1 MSNAKDFYL
10 DVPAGADVFKE
21 GDAGNESYIIESGQ
35 IELVHGSAV
44 AFTLNAGDFFG
55 EAAIDGKPH
64 VAGARASAKTRLL
77 RIERSAIGDVI
88 KQNPEIALRILKQV
102 VARQVRLAAPVS
114 AKEPLAPKPETARPK
129 AAEPVPAPAVPPAP
143 VPVPA
148 PAPPPPAAITTRA
161 LALRAA
167 GSEKPIAL
175 DASLDEFLIGR
186 PDPAAG
192 IDPEVDLGPFNSNG
206 TLSRRHARIAR
217 EGSLYFLREESGVA
231 NGTFVNG
238 ERLQAGQKVP
248 IRPGDKLRFGL
259 IDVDVVSV

>member
-35 IELVHGSAV
+35 IELIHGGAV

-55 EAAIDGKPH
+55 EGAIDGKAY
-64 VAGARASAKTRLL
+64 VMGARASAKSRLL
-77 RIERSAIGDVI
+77 RIERGAIGDVI

-102 VARQVRLAAPVS
+102 VSRQLRVAAAP
-114 AKEPLAPKPETARPK
+114 AKESPKPEAAKPK
-129 AAEPVPAPAVPPAP
+129 APEPAPA
-143 VPVPA
+143 PA
-148 PAPPPPAAITTRA
+148 PAPPPPPPVQSRS

-167 GSEKPIAL
+167 GSNQPIVL
-175 DASLDEFLIGR
+175 DVTLSDFLIGR

-192 IDPEVDLGPFNSNG
+192 INPEIDLGPFNSNG

-217 EGSLYFLREESGVA
+217 EGNLYFLREETGVA

-248 IRPGDKLRFGL
+248 IKPGDKLRFGL

>member
-21 GDAGNESYIIESGQ
+21 GDAGTESYIIESGQ
-35 IELVHGSAV
+35 IELTHGADV

-55 EAAIDGKPH
+55 EGAIDGKPY
-64 VAGARASAKTRLL
+64 VMGARASAKSRLL
-77 RIERSAIGDVI
+77 RIERGAIGDVI

-102 VARQVRLAAPVS
+102 VGRQMRMAAAAPV
-114 AKEPLAPKPETARPK
+114 KEAPKPEAAKPK
-129 AAEPVPAPAVPPAP
+129 APEPAPAP

-148 PAPPPPAAITTRA
+148 PAPPPPPAPVQPRA
-161 LALRAA
+161 LAFRAA
-167 GSEKPIAL
+167 GSDQPIVL
-175 DASLDEFLIGR
+175 DASLSGFLIGR

-192 IDPEVDLGPFNSNG
+192 INPEIDLGPFNSEG
-206 TLSRRHARIAR
+206 TLSRRHARLAR
-217 EGSLYFLREESGVA
+217 EGSLYFLREETGVA

-248 IRPGDKLRFGL
+248 IKPGDKLRFGL

>member
-21 GDAGNESYIIESGQ
+21 GDAGSESYIIESGQ
-35 IELVHGSAV
+35 IELTHGGDV

-64 VAGARASAKTRLL
+64 VVGARASAKSRLL
-77 RIERSAIGDVI
+77 RIERGAIGDVI

-102 VARQVRLAAPVS
+102 VGRQVRVGAAAPI
-114 AKEPLAPKPETARPK
+114 KEAPAPKPEVAKPK
-129 AAEPVPAPAVPPAP
+129 APEPA
-143 VPVPA
+143 PA
-148 PAPPPPAAITTRA
+148 PAPPPPAPIQSRS

-167 GSEKPIAL
+167 GSDQPIAL
-175 DASLDEFLIGR
+175 DSALTDFLIGR

-192 IDPEVDLGPFNSNG
+192 INPEVDLGPFNSNG
-206 TLSRRHARIAR
+206 TLSRRHARISR
-217 EGSLYFLREESGVA
+217 EGSLYFLREETGVA

-248 IRPGDKLRFGL
+248 IKPGDKLRFGL

>member
-35 IELVHGSAV
+35 IELIHGGAV

-55 EAAIDGKPH
+55 EAAIDGKPY
-64 VAGARASAKTRLL
+64 VMGARASAKSRLL
-77 RIERSAIGDVI
+77 RIERGAIGDVI

-102 VARQVRLAAPVS
+102 VGRVRTAVVAAP
-114 AKEPLAPKPETARPK
+114 AKEAPKPEAAKPK
-129 AAEPVPAPAVPPAP
+129 PAEPAPAP
-143 VPVPA
+143 V
-148 PAPPPPAAITTRA
+148 PAPPPPAPVASRS

-167 GSEKPIAL
+167 GSDQPIVL
-175 DASLDEFLIGR
+175 DSTLSDFLIGR
-186 PDPAAG
+186 PDPASG
-192 IDPEVDLGPFNSNG
+192 INPEIDLGPFNANG

-217 EGSLYFLREESGVA
+217 EGSLYFLREETGVA

-248 IRPGDKLRFGL
+248 IKPGDKLRFGL

>member
-10 DVPAGADVFKE
+10 EVPAGADVFKE
-21 GDAGNESYIIESGQ
+21 GDAGAESYIIESGQ
-35 IELVHGSAV
+35 IELVHGNDV

-55 EAAIDGKPH
+55 EAAIDAKPYLT
-64 VAGARASAKTRLL
+64 GARASAKSRLL
-77 RIERSAIGDVI
+77 RIERSALGDVI

-102 VARQVRLAAPVS
+102 VARQVRIVAAPA
-114 AKEPLAPKPETARPK
+114 AKEMPAPKPEMPRPK
-129 AAEPVPAPAVPPAP
+129 PVDVAPAP
-143 VPVPA
+143 VTA
-148 PAPPPPAAITTRA
+148 PAPPPAPVQSRA
-161 LALRAA
+161 LALRAV
-167 GSEKPIAL
+167 GSDQPIAL
-175 DASLDEFLIGR
+175 DAALSDFLIGR

-192 IDPEVDLGPFNSNG
+192 INPEVDLGPFNANG

-217 EGSLYFLREESGVA
+217 EGSLYFLSEETGVA

-248 IRPGDKLRFGL
+248 IRPGDRLRFGL

>member
-10 DVPAGADVFKE
+10 DVPAGADVFSE
-21 GDAGNESYIIESGQ
+21 GDAGADSYIIESGQ
-35 IELVHGSAV
+35 IELVHGGAV

-55 EAAIDGKPH
+55 EAAIEGKPH
-64 VAGARASAKTRLL
+64 ITGARASAKSRLL

-102 VARQVRLAAPVS
+102 VSRQVRLPAPAPAIV
-114 AKEPLAPKPETARPK
+114 KEPPPPAPKPEAARPK
-129 AAEPVPAPAVPPAP
+129 APA
-143 VPVPA
+143 PVPA
-148 PAPPPPAAITTRA
+148 PAPPPPPAPAPPPAAITTRS
-161 LALRAA
+161 LALRAS
-167 GSEKPIAL
+167 GSDQPIPL
-175 DASLDEFLIGR
+175 DATLDDFLIGR

-192 IDPEVDLGPFNSNG
+192 INPQVDLSPFNTNG

-217 EGSLYFLREESGVA
+217 EGSLYFLREETGVA

-248 IRPGDKLRFGL
+248 IKPGDKLRFGL

>member
-21 GDAGNESYIIESGQ
+21 GDAGTESYIIESGQ
-35 IELVHGSAV
+35 IELVHGGAV

-55 EAAIDGKPH
+55 EAAIDGKPY
-64 VAGARASAKTRLL
+64 VMGARASAKSRLL
-77 RIERSAIGDVI
+77 RIERGAIGDVI

-102 VARQVRLAAPVS
+102 VGRVRTVVVAAPV
-114 AKEPLAPKPETARPK
+114 KEAPKPEAAKPK
-129 AAEPVPAPAVPPAP
+129 AAEPA
-143 VPVPA
+143 PVPA
-148 PAPPPPAAITTRA
+148 PAPAPPPAPVQSRS

-167 GSEKPIAL
+167 GSDQPIVL
-175 DASLDEFLIGR
+175 DASLSDFLIGR
-186 PDPAAG
+186 PDPASG
-192 IDPEVDLGPFNSNG
+192 INPEVDLGPFNANG
-206 TLSRRHARIAR
+206 TLSRRHARIGR
-217 EGSLYFLREESGVA
+217 EGSLYFLREETGVA

-248 IRPGDKLRFGL
+248 IKPGDKLRFGL

>member
-21 GDAGNESYIIESGQ
+21 GDAGSESYIIESGQ
-35 IELVHGSAV
+35 IELTHGGDV

-64 VAGARASAKTRLL
+64 VMGARASAKSRLL
-77 RIERSAIGDVI
+77 RIERGAIGDVI

-102 VARQVRLAAPVS
+102 VGRQVRVARRCADQAEAP
-114 AKEPLAPKPETARPK
+114 APKPEARETEP
-129 AAEPVPAPAVPPAP
+129 APVPAPA
-143 VPVPA
+143 PA
-148 PAPPPPAAITTRA
+148 PAPPPPAPIQSRS

-167 GSEKPIAL
+167 GSDQPIAL
-175 DASLDEFLIGR
+175 DSALTDFLIGR

-192 IDPEVDLGPFNSNG
+192 INPEIDLGPFNSNG
-206 TLSRRHARIAR
+206 TLSRRHARISR
-217 EGSLYFLREESGVA
+217 EGSLYFLREETGVA

-248 IRPGDKLRFGL
+248 IKPGDKLRFGL

>member
-10 DVPAGADVFKE
+10 DVPAGADVFQE
-21 GDAGNESYIIESGQ
+21 GDAGSESYIIESGQ
-35 IELVHGSAV
+35 IELTHGGDV

-64 VAGARASAKTRLL
+64 ATGARASAKSRLL
-77 RIERSAIGDVI
+77 RIERGAIGDVI

-102 VARQVRLAAPVS
+102 VGRQVRLVAAAP
-114 AKEPLAPKPETARPK
+114 AKEAPKPEVAKPK
-129 AAEPVPAPAVPPAP
+129 APEPAPA
-143 VPVPA
+143 PVPA
-148 PAPPPPAAITTRA
+148 PAPPPAAPIQSRS

-167 GSEKPIAL
+167 GSDQPIVL
-175 DASLDEFLIGR
+175 DASLSDFLIGR
-186 PDPAAG
+186 PDPASG
-192 IDPEVDLGPFNSNG
+192 INPEVDLGPFNANG
-206 TLSRRHARIAR
+206 TLSRRHARIGR
-217 EGSLYFLREESGVA
+217 EGSLYFLREETGVA

-248 IRPGDKLRFGL
+248 IKPGDKLRFGL

>member
-21 GDAGNESYIIESGQ
+21 GDAGSESYIIESGQ
-35 IELVHGSAV
+35 IELTHGGDV

-55 EAAIDGKPH
+55 EAAIDGKPYLM
-64 VAGARASAKTRLL
+64 GARASAKSRLL
-77 RIERSAIGDVI
+77 RIERGAIGDVI

-102 VARQVRLAAPVS
+102 VGRQVRMGAAAPI
-114 AKEPLAPKPETARPK
+114 KEAPAPKPEVAKPK
-129 AAEPVPAPAVPPAP
+129 APEPAPA
-143 VPVPA
+143 PA
-148 PAPPPPAAITTRA
+148 PAPPPPAPIQSRS

-167 GSEKPIAL
+167 GSDQPIAL
-175 DASLDEFLIGR
+175 DSALTDFLIGR

-192 IDPEVDLGPFNSNG
+192 INPEVDLGPFNSNG

-217 EGSLYFLREESGVA
+217 EGSLYFLREETGVA

-259 IDVDVVSV
+259 IDVDVVSI

>member
-21 GDAGNESYIIESGQ
+21 GDASSESYIIESGQ
-35 IELVHGSAV
+35 IELTHGGDVAV
-44 AFTLNAGDFFG
+44 TLNAGDFFG
-55 EAAIDGKPH
+55 EAAIDGKAH
-64 VAGARASAKTRLL
+64 LTGARASAKSRLL
-77 RIERSAIGDVI
+77 RIERGALGDVI

-102 VARQVRLAAPVS
+102 VGRQGRVAVS
-114 AKEPLAPKPETARPK
+114 QPAKEAPAPKPEVARPK
-129 AAEPVPAPAVPPAP
+129 APEPAPAPAPVPAP
-143 VPVPA
+143 
-148 PAPPPPAAITTRA
+148 PPAAPVQPRS

-167 GSEKPIAL
+167 GSDEPIMLDSAL
-175 DASLDEFLIGR
+175 SDFLIGR

-192 IDPEVDLGPFNSNG
+192 IDPQVDLGPFNANG
-206 TLSRRHARIAR
+206 TLSRRHARISR
-217 EGSLYFLREESGVA
+217 EGSLYFLREETGVA

-259 IDVDVVSV
+259 IDVDVVSI

>member
-21 GDAGNESYIIESGQ
+21 GDAGSESYIIESGQ
-35 IELVHGSAV
+35 IELTHGGDVS
-44 AFTLNAGDFFG
+44 FTLNAGDFFG

-64 VAGARASAKTRLL
+64 VVGARASAKSRLL
-77 RIERSAIGDVI
+77 RIERGAIGDVI

-102 VARQVRLAAPVS
+102 VARQGRSAVKEMPAPQVEAVRPQAPPPKSKEPGVVTVPVS
-114 AKEPLAPKPETARPK
+114 
-129 AAEPVPAPAVPPAP
+129 PAPPPAP
-143 VPVPA
+143 VQ
-148 PAPPPPAAITTRA
+148 TRS

-167 GSEKPIAL
+167 GSDQPIVL
-175 DASLDEFLIGR
+175 DSSLSDFLIGR

-192 IDPEVDLGPFNSNG
+192 INPEVDLGPFNSNG

-217 EGSLYFLREESGVA
+217 EGSLYFLREETGVA

-248 IRPGDKLRFGL
+248 IKPGDKLRFGL